1 MKQKVSKKI
10 LLVGLSSVFFMS
22 CTSDEDAVNPV
33 HPETTTKVRMVVD
46 DFFQSTASALPTGE
60 SSISEIEAYLF
71 QNDTLKKCLG
81 PLSSTGGN
89 TYELDIMNSDRGDFY
104 FIANTEGHVDVSGLV
119 EGTTL
124 KSDFLKLASKLDDD
138 QTRLKGNHILTG
150 SYQRK
155 KKGSAEVTLQ
165 RGVARLDLTVNV
177 PQIKIKSV
185 RIDNVSNTGYVFKQS
200 GVETPADV
208 EKRTIR
214 RDFPEPLTASET
226 GLFYLYEQNNAEMKL
241 TMEIE
246 AEGKSNTLSAQLPES
261 LSRNTIYT
269 LTVNK
274 TGAEDFE
281 ITINVTTSVEEWT
294 PGEDV
299 TTTPDSIVSRT
310 ISRAI

>member
-1 MKQKVSKKI
+1 MKQRVSKKI

-22 CTSDEDAVNPV
+22 CTSDEDPVNPV
-33 HPETTTKVRMVVD
+33 QPEAVTKVRMIVD

-81 PLSSTGGN
+81 HLSSSGGD
-89 TYELDIMNSDRGDFY
+89 TYELNIMNSDKGDIY
-104 FIANTEGHVDVSGLV
+104 FIANTEGHVDVSGLE

-124 KSDFLKLASKLDDD
+124 KSEFLQLASKLNDD

-150 SYQRK
+150 SYQRQK
-155 KKGSAEVTLQ
+155 AGSAEVNLQ

-200 GVETPADV
+200 GVETPVDV

-214 RDFPEPLTASET
+214 KDFPEPLTASET

-246 AEGKSNTLSAQLPES
+246 ADGKSNTLSAQLPES

-274 TGAEDFE
+274 TGTEDFE

-299 TTTPDSIVSRT
+299 TATPDSIVSRNV
-310 ISRAI
+310 

>member
-1 MKQKVSKKI
+1 MKQRVSKKI

-22 CTSDEDAVNPV
+22 CTSDEDPVNPV
-33 HPETTTKVRMVVD
+33 QPEAVTKVRMIVD
-46 DFFQSTASALPTGE
+46 DFFQSTTSALPTGE

-81 PLSSTGGN
+81 PLSSSGGD
-89 TYELDIMNSDRGDFY
+89 TYELNIMNSDKGDIY
-104 FIANTEGHVDVSGLV
+104 FIANTEGHVDVSGLE

-124 KSDFLKLASKLDDD
+124 KSEFLQLASKLNDD

-150 SYQRK
+150 SYQRQK
-155 KKGSAEVTLQ
+155 AGSAEVNLQ

-200 GVETPADV
+200 GVETPVDV

-226 GLFYLYEQNNAEMKL
+226 GLFYLYEQNNAEMNL

-246 AEGKSNTLSAQLPES
+246 ADGKSNTLSAQLPES
-261 LSRNTIYT
+261 LSRNKIYT

-274 TGAEDFE
+274 TGTEDFE
-281 ITINVTTSVEEWT
+281 ITINVTTSVEEWI
-294 PGEDV
+294 PGDDV
-299 TTTPDSIVSRT
+299 TATPDSIVSRNV
-310 ISRAI
+310 

>member
-1 MKQKVSKKI
+1 MKQRVSKKI

-22 CTSDEDAVNPV
+22 CTSDEDPVNPV
-33 HPETTTKVRMVVD
+33 QPEAVTKVRMIVD
-46 DFFQSTASALPTGE
+46 DFFQSTASALPTEE

-81 PLSSTGGN
+81 PLSSSGGD
-89 TYELDIMNSDRGDFY
+89 TYELNIMNSDKGDIY
-104 FIANTEGHVDVSGLV
+104 FIANTEGHVDVSGLE

-124 KSDFLKLASKLDDD
+124 KSEFLQLASKLNDD

-150 SYQRK
+150 SYQRQK
-155 KKGSAEVTLQ
+155 AGSAEVNLQ

-200 GVETPADV
+200 GIETPVDV

-246 AEGKSNTLSAQLPES
+246 ADGKSNTLSAQLPES

-274 TGAEDFE
+274 TGTEDFE

-299 TTTPDSIVSRT
+299 TATPDSIVSRNV
-310 ISRAI
+310 

>member
-1 MKQKVSKKI
+1 MKQRVSKKI

-22 CTSDEDAVNPV
+22 CTSDEDPVNPV
-33 HPETTTKVRMVVD
+33 QPEAVTKVRMIVD
-46 DFFQSTASALPTGE
+46 DFFQSTASALPTEE

-81 PLSSTGGN
+81 PLSSSGGD
-89 TYELDIMNSDRGDFY
+89 TYELNIMNSDKGDIY
-104 FIANTEGHVDVSGLV
+104 FIANTEGHVDVSGLE

-124 KSDFLKLASKLDDD
+124 KSEFLQLVSKLNDD

-150 SYQRK
+150 SYQRQK
-155 KKGSAEVTLQ
+155 AGSAEVNLQ

-200 GVETPADV
+200 GVETPVDV

-246 AEGKSNTLSAQLPES
+246 ADGKSNTLSAQLPES

-274 TGAEDFE
+274 TGTEDFE

-299 TTTPDSIVSRT
+299 TATPDSIVSRNV
-310 ISRAI
+310 

>member
-1 MKQKVSKKI
+1 MKQRASKKI

-22 CTSDEDAVNPV
+22 CTSDEDPVNPV
-33 HPETTTKVRMVVD
+33 QPEAVTKVRMIVD

-81 PLSSTGGN
+81 PLSSSGGD
-89 TYELDIMNSDRGDFY
+89 TYELNIMNSDKGDIY
-104 FIANTEGHVDVSGLV
+104 FIANTEGHVDVSGLE

-124 KSDFLKLASKLDDD
+124 KSEFLQLASKLNDD

-150 SYQRK
+150 SYQRQK
-155 KKGSAEVTLQ
+155 AGSAEVNLQ

-200 GVETPADV
+200 GVETPVDV

-246 AEGKSNTLSAQLPES
+246 ADGKSNTLSAQLPVS

-274 TGAEDFE
+274 TGTEDFE

-299 TTTPDSIVSRT
+299 TATPDSIVSRNV
-310 ISRAI
+310 

>member
-1 MKQKVSKKI
+1 MKQRVSKKI

-22 CTSDEDAVNPV
+22 CTSDDDPVNPV
-33 HPETTTKVRMVVD
+33 QPEAVTKVRMIVD

-81 PLSSTGGN
+81 PLSSSGGD
-89 TYELDIMNSDRGDFY
+89 TYELNIMNSDKGDIY
-104 FIANTEGHVDVSGLV
+104 FIANTEGHVDVSGLE

-124 KSDFLKLASKLDDD
+124 KSEFLRLASKLNDD

-150 SYQRK
+150 SYQRQK
-155 KKGSAEVTLQ
+155 AGSAEVNLQ

-200 GVETPADV
+200 GVETPVDV

-246 AEGKSNTLSAQLPES
+246 ADGKSNTLSAQLPVS

-274 TGAEDFE
+274 TGTEDFE

-299 TTTPDSIVSRT
+299 TATPDSIVSRNV
-310 ISRAI
+310 

>member
-1 MKQKVSKKI
+1 MKQRVSKKI

-22 CTSDEDAVNPV
+22 CTSDEDPVNPV
-33 HPETTTKVRMVVD
+33 QPEAVTKVRMIVD

-81 PLSSTGGN
+81 PLSSSGGD
-89 TYELDIMNSDRGDFY
+89 TYELNIMNSDKGDIY
-104 FIANTEGHVDVSGLV
+104 FIANTEGHVDVSGLE

-124 KSDFLKLASKLDDD
+124 KSEFLQLASKLNDD

-150 SYQRK
+150 SYQRQK
-155 KKGSAEVTLQ
+155 AGSAEVNLQ

-200 GVETPADV
+200 GVETPVDV

-246 AEGKSNTLSAQLPES
+246 ADGKSNTLSAQLPVS
-261 LSRNTIYT
+261 LSRNKIYT

-274 TGAEDFE
+274 TGTEDFE

-294 PGEDV
+294 QGEDV
-299 TTTPDSIVSRT
+299 TTTPDSIVSRNV
-310 ISRAI
+310 

>member
-1 MKQKVSKKI
+1 MKQRVSKKI

-22 CTSDEDAVNPV
+22 CTSDEDPVNPV
-33 HPETTTKVRMVVD
+33 QPEAVTKVRMIVD
-46 DFFQSTASALPTGE
+46 DFFQSTASALPTEE

-71 QNDTLKKCLG
+71 QNDTLKKCSG
-81 PLSSTGGN
+81 PLSSSGGD
-89 TYELDIMNSDRGDFY
+89 TYELNIMNSDKGDIY
-104 FIANTEGHVDVSGLV
+104 FIANTEGHVDVSGLE
-119 EGTTL
+119 EGSTL
-124 KSDFLKLASKLDDD
+124 KSEFLQLASKLNDD

-150 SYQRK
+150 SYQRQK
-155 KKGSAEVTLQ
+155 AGSAEVNLQ

-200 GVETPADV
+200 GVETPVDV

-246 AEGKSNTLSAQLPES
+246 ADGKSNTLSAQLPES

-274 TGAEDFE
+274 TGTEDFE

-299 TTTPDSIVSRT
+299 TATPDSIVSRNV
-310 ISRAI
+310 

>member
-1 MKQKVSKKI
+1 MKQRVSKKI

-22 CTSDEDAVNPV
+22 CTSDEDPVNPV
-33 HPETTTKVRMVVD
+33 QPEAVTKVRMIVD

-81 PLSSTGGN
+81 LLSSSGGD
-89 TYELDIMNSDRGDFY
+89 TYELNIMNSDKGDIY
-104 FIANTEGHVDVSGLV
+104 FIANTEGHVDVSGLE

-124 KSDFLKLASKLDDD
+124 KSEFLQLASKLNDD

-150 SYQRK
+150 SYQRQK
-155 KKGSAEVTLQ
+155 AGSAEVNLQ

-200 GVETPADV
+200 GVETPVDV

-246 AEGKSNTLSAQLPES
+246 ADGKSNTLSAQLPVS

-274 TGAEDFE
+274 TGTEDFE

-299 TTTPDSIVSRT
+299 TATPDSIVSRNV
-310 ISRAI
+310 

>member
-1 MKQKVSKKI
+1 MKQRVSKKI

-22 CTSDEDAVNPV
+22 CTSDEDPVNPV
-33 HPETTTKVRMVVD
+33 QPEAVTKVRMIVD

-81 PLSSTGGN
+81 PLSSSGGD
-89 TYELDIMNSDRGDFY
+89 TYELNIMNSDKGDIY
-104 FIANTEGHVDVSGLV
+104 FIANTEGHVDVSGLE

-124 KSDFLKLASKLDDD
+124 KSEFLQLASKLNDD

-150 SYQRK
+150 SYQRQK
-155 KKGSAEVTLQ
+155 AGSAEVNLQ

-200 GVETPADV
+200 AVETPVDV

-214 RDFPEPLTASET
+214 KDFPEPLTASET

-246 AEGKSNTLSAQLPES
+246 ADGKSNTLSAQLPES

-274 TGAEDFE
+274 TGTEDFE

-299 TTTPDSIVSRT
+299 TATPDSIVSRNV
-310 ISRAI
+310 

>member
-1 MKQKVSKKI
+1 MKQRVSKKI

-22 CTSDEDAVNPV
+22 CTSDEDPVNPV
-33 HPETTTKVRMVVD
+33 QPEAVTKVRMIVD
-46 DFFQSTASALPTGE
+46 DFFQSTASALPTEE

-71 QNDTLKKCLG
+71 QNDTLKKCSG
-81 PLSSTGGN
+81 PLSSSGGD
-89 TYELDIMNSDRGDFY
+89 TYELNIMNSDKGDIY
-104 FIANTEGHVDVSGLV
+104 FIANTEGHVDVSGLE
-119 EGTTL
+119 EGSTL
-124 KSDFLKLASKLDDD
+124 KSEFLQLASKLNDD

-150 SYQRK
+150 SYQRQK
-155 KKGSAEVTLQ
+155 AGSAEVNLQ

-200 GVETPADV
+200 GVETPVDV

-246 AEGKSNTLSAQLPES
+246 ADGKSNTLSAQLPVS

-274 TGAEDFE
+274 TGTEDFE

-294 PGEDV
+294 QGEDV
-299 TTTPDSIVSRT
+299 TATPDSIVSRNV
-310 ISRAI
+310 

>member
-1 MKQKVSKKI
+1 MKQRVSKKI

-22 CTSDEDAVNPV
+22 CTSDEDPVNPV
-33 HPETTTKVRMVVD
+33 QPEAVTKVRMIVD
-46 DFFQSTASALPTGE
+46 DFFQSTASALPTEE

-81 PLSSTGGN
+81 PLSSSGGD
-89 TYELDIMNSDRGDFY
+89 TYELNIMNSDKGDIY
-104 FIANTEGHVDVSGLV
+104 FIANTEGHVDVSGLE

-124 KSDFLKLASKLDDD
+124 KSEFLQLASKLNDD

-150 SYQRK
+150 SYQRQK
-155 KKGSAEVTLQ
+155 AGSAEVNLQ

-200 GVETPADV
+200 GVETPVDV

-246 AEGKSNTLSAQLPES
+246 ADGKSNTLSAQLPVS

-274 TGAEDFE
+274 TGTEDFE

-299 TTTPDSIVSRT
+299 TATSDSIVSRNV
-310 ISRAI
+310 

>member
-1 MKQKVSKKI
+1 MKQRVSKKI
-10 LLVGLSSVFFMS
+10 LLAGLSSVFFMS
-22 CTSDEDAVNPV
+22 CTSDEDPVNPV
-33 HPETTTKVRMVVD
+33 QPEAVTKVRMIVD

-81 PLSSTGGN
+81 PLSSSGGD
-89 TYELDIMNSDRGDFY
+89 TYELNIMNSDKGDIY
-104 FIANTEGHVDVSGLV
+104 FIANTEGHVDVSGLE

-124 KSDFLKLASKLDDD
+124 KSEFLQLASKLNDD

-150 SYQRK
+150 SYQRQK
-155 KKGSAEVTLQ
+155 AGSAEVNLQ

-200 GVETPADV
+200 GVETPVDV

-246 AEGKSNTLSAQLPES
+246 ADGKSNTLSAQLPES

-274 TGAEDFE
+274 TGTEDFE

-299 TTTPDSIVSRT
+299 TATPDSIVSRNV
-310 ISRAI
+310 

>member
-1 MKQKVSKKI
+1 MKQRVSKKI

-22 CTSDEDAVNPV
+22 CTSDEDPVNPV
-33 HPETTTKVRMVVD
+33 QPEAVTKVRMIVD

-81 PLSSTGGN
+81 PLSSSGGD
-89 TYELDIMNSDRGDFY
+89 TYELNIMNSDKGDIY
-104 FIANTEGHVDVSGLV
+104 FIANTEGHVDVSGLE

-124 KSDFLKLASKLDDD
+124 KSEFLQLASKLNDD

-150 SYQRK
+150 SYQRQK
-155 KKGSAEVTLQ
+155 AGSAEVNLQ

-200 GVETPADV
+200 GVETPVDV

-246 AEGKSNTLSAQLPES
+246 ADSKSNTLSAQLPES
-261 LSRNTIYT
+261 LSRNKIYT

-274 TGAEDFE
+274 TGTEDFE
-281 ITINVTTSVEEWT
+281 ITINATTSVEEWI

-299 TTTPDSIVSRT
+299 TATPDSIVSRNV
-310 ISRAI
+310 

>member
-1 MKQKVSKKI
+1 MKQRESKKI
-10 LLVGLSSVFFMS
+10 LFVGLSSVFFMS
-22 CTSDEDAVNPV
+22 CTSDEDPVNPV
-33 HPETTTKVRMVVD
+33 LPEAVTKVRMIVD

-60 SSISEIEAYLF
+60 NSISEIEAYLF

-81 PLSSTGGN
+81 PLSSSGGD
-89 TYELDIMNSDRGDFY
+89 TYELNIKNGDKGDIY
-104 FIANTEGHVDVSGLV
+104 FIANTEGHVDVSGLE
-119 EGTTL
+119 EGSTL
-124 KSDFLKLASKLDDD
+124 KNEFLQLASKLNDD

-150 SYQRK
+150 SYQRQK
-155 KKGSAEVTLQ
+155 AGSTEVNLQ

-200 GVETPADV
+200 GVETPVDV

-214 RDFPEPLTASET
+214 KDFPEPLTASET

-246 AEGKSNTLSAQLPES
+246 VDGKSNTLSAQLPES

-274 TGAEDFE
+274 TGAEDVE
-281 ITINVTTSVEEWT
+281 ININVTTSVEEWT

-299 TTTPDSIVSRT
+299 TVTPDSTVSQNKTKR
-310 ISRAI
+310 I

>member
-1 MKQKVSKKI
+1 MKQRVSKKI

-22 CTSDEDAVNPV
+22 CTSDEDPVNPV
-33 HPETTTKVRMVVD
+33 QPEAVTKVRMIVD

-81 PLSSTGGN
+81 PLSSSGGD
-89 TYELDIMNSDRGDFY
+89 TYELNIINSDKGDIY
-104 FIANTEGHVDVSGLV
+104 FIANTEGHVDVSGLE

-124 KSDFLKLASKLDDD
+124 KSEFLQLASKLNDD

-150 SYQRK
+150 SYQRQK
-155 KKGSAEVTLQ
+155 AGSAEVNLQ

-200 GVETPADV
+200 GVETPVDV

-214 RDFPEPLTASET
+214 KDFPEPLTASET

-246 AEGKSNTLSAQLPES
+246 ADGKSNTLSAQLPES

-274 TGAEDFE
+274 TGTEDFE

-299 TTTPDSIVSRT
+299 TATPDSIVSRNV
-310 ISRAI
+310 

>member
-1 MKQKVSKKI
+1 MKQRVSKKI

-22 CTSDEDAVNPV
+22 CTSDEDPVNPV
-33 HPETTTKVRMVVD
+33 QPEAVTKVRMIVD
-46 DFFQSTASALPTGE
+46 DFFQSTASALPTEE

-81 PLSSTGGN
+81 PLSSSGGD
-89 TYELDIMNSDRGDFY
+89 TYELNIMNSDKGDIY
-104 FIANTEGHVDVSGLV
+104 FIANTEGHVDVSGLE

-124 KSDFLKLASKLDDD
+124 KSEFLQLASKLNDD

-150 SYQRK
+150 SYQRQK
-155 KKGSAEVTLQ
+155 AGSAEVNLQ

-200 GVETPADV
+200 GIETPVDV

-246 AEGKSNTLSAQLPES
+246 ADGKSNTLSAQLPEL

-274 TGAEDFE
+274 TGTEDFE

-299 TTTPDSIVSRT
+299 TATPDSIVSRNV
-310 ISRAI
+310 

>member
-1 MKQKVSKKI
+1 MKQRVSKKI

-22 CTSDEDAVNPV
+22 CTSDEDPVNPV
-33 HPETTTKVRMVVD
+33 QPEAVTKVRMIVD
-46 DFFQSTASALPTGE
+46 DFFQSTASALPTEE

-81 PLSSTGGN
+81 PLSSSGGD
-89 TYELDIMNSDRGDFY
+89 TYELNIMNSDKGDIY
-104 FIANTEGHVDVSGLV
+104 FIANTEGHVDVSGLE

-124 KSDFLKLASKLDDD
+124 KSEFLQLASKLNDD

-150 SYQRK
+150 SYQRQK
-155 KKGSAEVTLQ
+155 ARSAEVNLQ

-200 GVETPADV
+200 GIETPVDV

-246 AEGKSNTLSAQLPES
+246 ADGKSNTLSAQLPVS

-274 TGAEDFE
+274 TGTEDFE
-281 ITINVTTSVEEWT
+281 ITINVTTRVEEWT

-299 TTTPDSIVSRT
+299 TATPDSIVSRNV
-310 ISRAI
+310 

>member
-1 MKQKVSKKI
+1 MKQRVSKKI

-22 CTSDEDAVNPV
+22 CTSDEDPVNPV
-33 HPETTTKVRMVVD
+33 QPEAVTKVRMIVD
-46 DFFQSTASALPTGE
+46 DFFQSTASALPTEE

-81 PLSSTGGN
+81 PLSSSGGD
-89 TYELDIMNSDRGDFY
+89 TYELNIMNSDKGDIY
-104 FIANTEGHVDVSGLV
+104 FIANTEGHVDVSGLE

-124 KSDFLKLASKLDDD
+124 KSEFLQLASKLNDD

-150 SYQRK
+150 SYQRQK
-155 KKGSAEVTLQ
+155 AGSAEVNLQ

-200 GVETPADV
+200 GVETPVDV

-214 RDFPEPLTASET
+214 RDFPEPLTASEA

-246 AEGKSNTLSAQLPES
+246 ADGKSNTLSAQLPES

-274 TGAEDFE
+274 TGTEDFE

-299 TTTPDSIVSRT
+299 TATPDSIVSRNV
-310 ISRAI
+310 

>member
-1 MKQKVSKKI
+1 MKQRVSKKI

-22 CTSDEDAVNPV
+22 CTSDEDPVNPV
-33 HPETTTKVRMVVD
+33 QPEAVTKVRMIVD

-81 PLSSTGGN
+81 PLSSSGGD
-89 TYELDIMNSDRGDFY
+89 TYELNIMNSDKGDIY
-104 FIANTEGHVDVSGLV
+104 FIANTEGHVDVSGLE

-124 KSDFLKLASKLDDD
+124 KSEFLQLASKLNDD
-138 QTRLKGNHILTG
+138 QTRLKGTHILTG
-150 SYQRK
+150 SYQRQK
-155 KKGSAEVTLQ
+155 AGSAEVNLQ

-200 GVETPADV
+200 GVETPVDV

-246 AEGKSNTLSAQLPES
+246 ADGKSNTLSVQLPVS

-274 TGAEDFE
+274 TGTEDFE

-299 TTTPDSIVSRT
+299 TATPDSIVSRNV
-310 ISRAI
+310 

>member
-1 MKQKVSKKI
+1 MI

-22 CTSDEDAVNPV
+22 CTSDEDPVNPV
-33 HPETTTKVRMVVD
+33 QPEAVTKVRMIVD
-46 DFFQSTASALPTGE
+46 DFFQSTASALPTEE

-81 PLSSTGGN
+81 PLSSSGGD
-89 TYELDIMNSDRGDFY
+89 TYELNIMNSDKGDIY
-104 FIANTEGHVDVSGLV
+104 FIANTEGHVDVSGLE

-124 KSDFLKLASKLDDD
+124 KSEFLQLASKLNDD

-150 SYQRK
+150 SYQRQK
-155 KKGSAEVTLQ
+155 AGSAEVNLQ

-200 GVETPADV
+200 GVETPVDV

-246 AEGKSNTLSAQLPES
+246 ADGKSNTLSAQLPES

-274 TGAEDFE
+274 TGTEDFE

-299 TTTPDSIVSRT
+299 TATPDSIVSRNV
-310 ISRAI
+310 

>member
-1 MKQKVSKKI
+1 MKQRVSKKI

-22 CTSDEDAVNPV
+22 CTSDEDPVNPIQ
-33 HPETTTKVRMVVD
+33 PEAVTKVRMIVD

-81 PLSSTGGN
+81 PLSSSGGD
-89 TYELDIMNSDRGDFY
+89 TYELNIMNSDKGDIY
-104 FIANTEGHVDVSGLV
+104 FIANTEGHVDVSGLE

-124 KSDFLKLASKLDDD
+124 KSEFLQLASKLNDD

-150 SYQRK
+150 SYQRQK
-155 KKGSAEVTLQ
+155 TGSAEVNLQ
-165 RGVARLDLTVNV
+165 RGVARLDLTVNI

-200 GVETPADV
+200 GIETPVDV

-226 GLFYLYEQNNAEMKL
+226 GLFYLYEQNNAEMNL

-246 AEGKSNTLSAQLPES
+246 ADGKSNTLSAQLPES
-261 LSRNTIYT
+261 LSRNKIYT

-274 TGAEDFE
+274 TGTEDFE

-294 PGEDV
+294 QGEDV
-299 TTTPDSIVSRT
+299 TATPDSIVSRNV
-310 ISRAI
+310 

>member
-1 MKQKVSKKI
+1 MKQRVSKKI

-22 CTSDEDAVNPV
+22 CTSDEDPVNPV
-33 HPETTTKVRMVVD
+33 QPEAVTKVRMIVD

-81 PLSSTGGN
+81 PLSSSGGD
-89 TYELDIMNSDRGDFY
+89 TYELNIMNSDKGDIY
-104 FIANTEGHVDVSGLV
+104 FIANTEGHVDVSGLE

-124 KSDFLKLASKLDDD
+124 KSEFLQLASKLNDD

-150 SYQRK
+150 SYQRQK
-155 KKGSAEVTLQ
+155 AGSAEVNLQ

-200 GVETPADV
+200 GVETPVDV

-214 RDFPEPLTASET
+214 KDFPEPLTASET

-246 AEGKSNTLSAQLPES
+246 ADGKSNTLSAQLPES

-274 TGAEDFE
+274 TGTEDFE

-299 TTTPDSIVSRT
+299 TATPDSIVSRNV
-310 ISRAI
+310 

>member
-1 MKQKVSKKI
+1 MSKKI

-22 CTSDEDAVNPV
+22 CTSDEDPVNPV
-33 HPETTTKVRMVVD
+33 QPEAVTKVRMIVD
-46 DFFQSTASALPTGE
+46 DFFQSTASALPTEE

-81 PLSSTGGN
+81 PLSSSGGD
-89 TYELDIMNSDRGDFY
+89 TYELNIMNSDKGDIY
-104 FIANTEGHVDVSGLV
+104 FIANTEGHVDVSGLE

-124 KSDFLKLASKLDDD
+124 KSEFLQLASKLNDD

-150 SYQRK
+150 SYQRQK
-155 KKGSAEVTLQ
+155 AGSAEVNLQ

-200 GVETPADV
+200 GVETPVDV

-246 AEGKSNTLSAQLPES
+246 ADGKSNTLSAQLPES

-274 TGAEDFE
+274 TGTEDFE

-294 PGEDV
+294 QGEDV
-299 TTTPDSIVSRT
+299 TATPDSIVSRNV
-310 ISRAI
+310 

>member
-1 MKQKVSKKI
+1 
-10 LLVGLSSVFFMS
+10 
-22 CTSDEDAVNPV
+22 
-33 HPETTTKVRMVVD
+33 
-46 DFFQSTASALPTGE
+46 
-60 SSISEIEAYLF
+60 
-71 QNDTLKKCLG
+71 
-81 PLSSTGGN
+81 
-89 TYELDIMNSDRGDFY
+89 MN
-104 FIANTEGHVDVSGLV
+104 
-119 EGTTL
+119 
-124 KSDFLKLASKLDDD
+124 DD

-150 SYQRK
+150 SYQRQK
-155 KKGSAEVTLQ
+155 AGSAEVNLQ

-200 GVETPADV
+200 GVETPVDV

-214 RDFPEPLTASET
+214 RDFPEPLTASEA

-246 AEGKSNTLSAQLPES
+246 ADGKSNTLSAQLPVS

-274 TGAEDFE
+274 TGTEDFE

-299 TTTPDSIVSRT
+299 TATPDSIVSRNV
-310 ISRAI
+310 

>member
-1 MKQKVSKKI
+1 MI

-22 CTSDEDAVNPV
+22 CTSDEDPVNPV
-33 HPETTTKVRMVVD
+33 QPEAVTKVRMIVD
-46 DFFQSTASALPTGE
+46 DFFQSTASALPTEE

-81 PLSSTGGN
+81 PLSSSGGD
-89 TYELDIMNSDRGDFY
+89 TYELNIMNSDKGDIY
-104 FIANTEGHVDVSGLV
+104 FIANTEGHVDVSGLE

-124 KSDFLKLASKLDDD
+124 KSEFLQLASKLNDD

-150 SYQRK
+150 SYQRQK
-155 KKGSAEVTLQ
+155 AGSAEVNLQ

-200 GVETPADV
+200 GIETPVDV

-246 AEGKSNTLSAQLPES
+246 ADGKSNTLSAQLPES

-274 TGAEDFE
+274 TGTEDFE

-299 TTTPDSIVSRT
+299 TATPDSIVSRNV
-310 ISRAI
+310 

>member
-1 MKQKVSKKI
+1 MKQRVSKKI

-22 CTSDEDAVNPV
+22 CTSDEDPVNPV
-33 HPETTTKVRMVVD
+33 QPEAVTKVRMIVD

-81 PLSSTGGN
+81 PLSSSGGD
-89 TYELDIMNSDRGDFY
+89 TYELNIMNSDKGDIY
-104 FIANTEGHVDVSGLV
+104 FIANTEGHVDVSGLE

-124 KSDFLKLASKLDDD
+124 KSEFLQLASKLNDD

-150 SYQRK
+150 SYQRQK
-155 KKGSAEVTLQ
+155 AGSAEVNLQ

-200 GVETPADV
+200 GIETPVDV

-226 GLFYLYEQNNAEMKL
+226 GLFYLYEQNNAEMNL

-246 AEGKSNTLSAQLPES
+246 ADGKSNTLSAQLPES
-261 LSRNTIYT
+261 LSRNKIYT

-274 TGAEDFE
+274 TGTEDFE
-281 ITINVTTSVEEWT
+281 ITINVTTSVEEWI

-299 TTTPDSIVSRT
+299 TATPDSIVSRNV
-310 ISRAI
+310 

>member
-1 MKQKVSKKI
+1 MKQRVSKKI

-22 CTSDEDAVNPV
+22 CTSDEDPVNPV
-33 HPETTTKVRMVVD
+33 QPEAVTKVRMIVD

-81 PLSSTGGN
+81 PLSSSGGD
-89 TYELDIMNSDRGDFY
+89 TYELNIMNSDKGDIY
-104 FIANTEGHVDVSGLV
+104 FIANTEGHVDVSGLE

-124 KSDFLKLASKLDDD
+124 KSEFLQLASKLNDD

-150 SYQRK
+150 SYQRQK
-155 KKGSAEVTLQ
+155 VGSAEVNLQ

-200 GVETPADV
+200 GVETPVDV

-246 AEGKSNTLSAQLPES
+246 ADGKSNTLSAQLPES

-274 TGAEDFE
+274 TGTEDFE

-299 TTTPDSIVSRT
+299 TATPDSIVSRNV
-310 ISRAI
+310 

>member
-1 MKQKVSKKI
+1 MKQRVSKKI

-22 CTSDEDAVNPV
+22 CTSDEDPVNPV
-33 HPETTTKVRMVVD
+33 QPEAVTKVRMIVD

-81 PLSSTGGN
+81 PLSSSGGD
-89 TYELDIMNSDRGDFY
+89 TYELNIMNSDKGDIY
-104 FIANTEGHVDVSGLV
+104 FIANTEGHVDVSGLE

-124 KSDFLKLASKLDDD
+124 KSEFLQLASKLNDD

-150 SYQRK
+150 SYQRQK
-155 KKGSAEVTLQ
+155 AGSAEVNLQ

-200 GVETPADV
+200 GVETPVDV

-226 GLFYLYEQNNAEMKL
+226 GLFYLYEQNNAEMNL

-246 AEGKSNTLSAQLPES
+246 ADGKSNTLSAQLPES
-261 LSRNTIYT
+261 LSRNKIYT

-274 TGAEDFE
+274 TGTEDFE

-294 PGEDV
+294 PGDDV
-299 TTTPDSIVSRT
+299 TATPDSIVSRNV
-310 ISRAI
+310 